1 MSKKRR
7 AKIPPFRVLNS
18 ENIFQK
24 FVSKIMRSCDK
35 NFAQLQQRIRRN
47 KTELLDEYIGEYAY
61 NKYLKNNINEK
72 QDVKR
77 YLLYALVLSR
87 IYGTQ
92 RVYKTILQFFKKI
105 NEED

>member
-1 MSKKRR
+1 MYLELKNISKS
-7 AKIPPFRVLNS
+7 F
-18 ENIFQK
+18 
-24 FVSKIMRSCDK
+24 
-35 NFAQLQQRIRRN
+35 
-47 KTELLDEYIGEYAY
+47 GEKEVVKEAY
-61 NKYLKNNINEK
+61 EKNNINEK

>member
-1 MSKKRR
+1 MC
-7 AKIPPFRVLNS
+7 
-18 ENIFQK
+18 QK
-24 FVSKIMRSCDK
+24 FCAATAKLNYARWKSDRE
-35 NFAQLQQRIRRN
+35 NFDEAECIYREGIEQRIRRN

-87 IYGTQ
+87 MYGTQ
-92 RVYKTILQFFKKI
+92 RVYKTILQFLKKI

>member
-1 MSKKRR
+1 MESNST
-7 AKIPPFRVLNS
+7 AILIKIKLRHSLGRPSRS
-18 ENIFQK
+18 D
-24 FVSKIMRSCDK
+24 FV
-35 NFAQLQQRIRRN
+35 Q
-47 KTELLDEYIGEYAY
+47 TELLDEYIGEYAY

>member
-1 MSKKRR
+1 M
-7 AKIPPFRVLNS
+7 
-18 ENIFQK
+18 EK
-24 FVSKIMRSCDK
+24 FKQ
-35 NFAQLQQRIRRN
+35 FF
-47 KTELLDEYIGEYAY
+47 

-87 IYGTQ
+87 MYGTQ
-92 RVYKTILQFFKKI
+92 RVYKTILQFLKKI

>member
-1 MSKKRR
+1 M
-7 AKIPPFRVLNS
+7 
-18 ENIFQK
+18 NILE
-24 FVSKIMRSCDK
+24 SMHII
-35 NFAQLQQRIRRN
+35 N
-47 KTELLDEYIGEYAY
+47 
-61 NKYLKNNINEK
+61 NEK